1 MNRLCGLWCATPS
14 VQKKSRDGY
23 FHFRN
28 GTIVI
33 ARTYDAALEALL
45 TTHEQ
50 DPWANETSNGVWTV
64 TFGQDLFIQNVVA
77 QSVIGAIRV
86 AQSLVDRDAESPIL
100 V

>member
-1 MNRLCGLWCATPS
+1 MNRLCCLWCATPS

-64 TFGQDLFIQNVVA
+64 KFGQDLFIQNVVA

>member
-1 MNRLCGLWCATPS
+1 MNRLCDLWCATPS
-14 VQKKSRDGY
+14 VRKSRDGY
-23 FHFRN
+23 FQFRN

-33 ARTYDAALEALL
+33 AHTYDAAIEALL
-45 TTHEQ
+45 TTREQ
-50 DPWANETSNGVWTV
+50 YPWANETSNGVWTV
-64 TFGQDLFIQNVVA
+64 KFGQDLFIQNVVA